1 MNRVFRNV
9 SSMVLMLI
17 CSTMAFAQ
25 QAELVNLSVEP
36 ITIETGE
43 TKTIS
48 INMTNPSVDVASFI
62 LGVELPAGLTFV
74 QDKLWND
81 DDEEWNYFYASLT
94 DRKLSKF
101 VLSENYDTDKNTL
114 KMVINGMGQVFKG
127 TEGAIVSFT
136 IAATETATSGQM
148 KIYDQSWSNAD
159 ASLGGE
165 RPDINVD
172 ITVTL
177 STKMVPTI
185 VNNDDAN
192 VYTLDGRKISDVS
205 KSRGIYIV
213 NGKKMREKAERRI
226 TNGWAQICAQR
237 KREG

>member
-1 MNRVFRNV
+1 
-9 SSMVLMLI
+9 MLI

-62 LGVELPAGLTFV
+62 LGVELSAGLTFV

-101 VLSENYDTDKNTL
+101 VLSENYDADKNTL

-213 NGKKMREKAERRI
+213 NGKKMIIK
-226 TNGWAQICAQR
+226 
-237 KREG
+237 

>member
-1 MNRVFRNV
+1 
-9 SSMVLMLI
+9 MVLMLI
-17 CSTMAFAQ
+17 CSTVAFAQ

-36 ITIETGE
+36 ITIGRGE

-94 DRKLSKF
+94 DRKRSKF
-101 VLSENYDTDKNTL
+101 VLSEKYDADKNTL

-213 NGKKMREKAERRI
+213 NGKKMIIK
-226 TNGWAQICAQR
+226 
-237 KREG
+237 

>member
-1 MNRVFRNV
+1 
-9 SSMVLMLI
+9 MVLMLI

-101 VLSENYDTDKNTL
+101 VLSENYDADKNTL

-127 TEGAIVSFT
+127 TEGAIISFT

-213 NGKKMREKAERRI
+213 NGKKMIIK
-226 TNGWAQICAQR
+226 
-237 KREG
+237 

>member
-1 MNRVFRNV
+1 
-9 SSMVLMLI
+9 MVLMLI

-101 VLSENYDTDKNTL
+101 VLSENYDADKNTL

-172 ITVTL
+172 ITVSL

-213 NGKKMREKAERRI
+213 NGKKMIIK
-226 TNGWAQICAQR
+226 
-237 KREG
+237 

>member
-1 MNRVFRNV
+1 
-9 SSMVLMLI
+9 MVLMLI

-81 DDEEWNYFYASLT
+81 DDEEWNSFYASLT

-213 NGKKMREKAERRI
+213 NGKKMIIK
-226 TNGWAQICAQR
+226 
-237 KREG
+237 

>member
-1 MNRVFRNV
+1 MNRVLRNV
-9 SSMVLMLI
+9 SSMILMLI

-101 VLSENYDTDKNTL
+101 VLSENYDADKNTL

-213 NGKKMREKAERRI
+213 NGKKMIIK
-226 TNGWAQICAQR
+226 
-237 KREG
+237 

>member
-1 MNRVFRNV
+1 
-9 SSMVLMLI
+9 MVLMLI

-213 NGKKMREKAERRI
+213 NGKKMIIK
-226 TNGWAQICAQR
+226 
-237 KREG
+237 

>member
-1 MNRVFRNV
+1 
-9 SSMVLMLI
+9 MLI

-94 DRKLSKF
+94 DRKRSKF
-101 VLSENYDTDKNTL
+101 VLSERYDAEKNTL

-172 ITVTL
+172 IIVTL

-213 NGKKMREKAERRI
+213 NGKKMIIK
-226 TNGWAQICAQR
+226 
-237 KREG
+237 

>member
-1 MNRVFRNV
+1 
-9 SSMVLMLI
+9 MLI

-94 DRKLSKF
+94 DRKRSKF
-101 VLSENYDTDKNTL
+101 VLSENYDADKNTL

-213 NGKKMREKAERRI
+213 NGKKMIIK
-226 TNGWAQICAQR
+226 
-237 KREG
+237 

>member
-1 MNRVFRNV
+1 
-9 SSMVLMLI
+9 MLI

-177 STKMVPTI
+177 SIKMVPTI

-213 NGKKMREKAERRI
+213 NGKKMIIK
-226 TNGWAQICAQR
+226 
-237 KREG
+237 

>member
-1 MNRVFRNV
+1 
-9 SSMVLMLI
+9 MVLMLI

-101 VLSENYDTDKNTL
+101 VLSENYDADKNTL

-205 KSRGIYIV
+205 KSREIGRASC
-213 NGKKMREKAERRI
+213 RERV
-226 TNGWAQICAQR
+226 
-237 KREG
+237 

>member
-1 MNRVFRNV
+1 MNRVLRNV

-17 CSTMAFAQ
+17 CSTMVFAQ

-192 VYTLDGRKISDVS
+192 VYTLMVERSQTLVSHVVSIS
-205 KSRGIYIV
+205 
-213 NGKKMREKAERRI
+213 
-226 TNGWAQICAQR
+226 
-237 KREG
+237 

>member
-1 MNRVFRNV
+1 
-9 SSMVLMLI
+9 MVLMLI

-74 QDKLWND
+74 QDKLWNYD
-81 DDEEWNYFYASLT
+81 EEEWNYFYASLT

-101 VLSENYDTDKNTL
+101 VLSENYDVEKNTL

-213 NGKKMREKAERRI
+213 NGKKMIIK
-226 TNGWAQICAQR
+226 
-237 KREG
+237 

>member
-1 MNRVFRNV
+1 
-9 SSMVLMLI
+9 MVLMLI

-177 STKMVPTI
+177 SIKMVPTI

-213 NGKKMREKAERRI
+213 NGKKMIIK
-226 TNGWAQICAQR
+226 
-237 KREG
+237 

>member
-1 MNRVFRNV
+1 
-9 SSMVLMLI
+9 MVLMLI

-101 VLSENYDTDKNTL
+101 MLSENYDADKNTL

-213 NGKKMREKAERRI
+213 NGKKMIIK
-226 TNGWAQICAQR
+226 
-237 KREG
+237 

>member
-1 MNRVFRNV
+1 
-9 SSMVLMLI
+9 MVLMLI

-192 VYTLDGRKISDVS
+192 VYTLMVERSQTLGSHVVSIS
-205 KSRGIYIV
+205 
-213 NGKKMREKAERRI
+213 
-226 TNGWAQICAQR
+226 
-237 KREG
+237 

>member
-1 MNRVFRNV
+1 
-9 SSMVLMLI
+9 MLI

-213 NGKKMREKAERRI
+213 NGKKMIIK
-226 TNGWAQICAQR
+226 
-237 KREG
+237 

>member
-1 MNRVFRNV
+1 
-9 SSMVLMLI
+9 MLI

-62 LGVELPAGLTFV
+62 LGVELSAGLTFV

-94 DRKLSKF
+94 NRKLSKF
-101 VLSENYDTDKNTL
+101 VLSENYDADKNTL

-213 NGKKMREKAERRI
+213 NGKKMIIK
-226 TNGWAQICAQR
+226 
-237 KREG
+237 

>member
-1 MNRVFRNV
+1 
-9 SSMVLMLI
+9 MVLMLI

-81 DDEEWNYFYASLT
+81 DDDGWNYFYASLT

-213 NGKKMREKAERRI
+213 NGKKMIIK
-226 TNGWAQICAQR
+226 
-237 KREG
+237 

>member
-1 MNRVFRNV
+1 
-9 SSMVLMLI
+9 MVLMLI

-36 ITIETGE
+36 ITIETGD

-101 VLSENYDTDKNTL
+101 VLSENYDADKNTL

-213 NGKKMREKAERRI
+213 NGKKMIIK
-226 TNGWAQICAQR
+226 
-237 KREG
+237 

>member
-1 MNRVFRNV
+1 
-9 SSMVLMLI
+9 MVLMLI

-25 QAELVNLSVEP
+25 QAELVNLCVEP

-101 VLSENYDTDKNTL
+101 VLSENYDAEKNTL

-172 ITVTL
+172 ITVTS

-213 NGKKMREKAERRI
+213 NGKKMIIK
-226 TNGWAQICAQR
+226 
-237 KREG
+237 

>member
-1 MNRVFRNV
+1 
-9 SSMVLMLI
+9 MVLMLI

-101 VLSENYDTDKNTL
+101 VLSENYDADKNTL

-172 ITVTL
+172 LTVTL

-213 NGKKMREKAERRI
+213 NGKKMIIK
-226 TNGWAQICAQR
+226 
-237 KREG
+237 

>member
-1 MNRVFRNV
+1 
-9 SSMVLMLI
+9 MVLMLI

-81 DDEEWNYFYASLT
+81 DEEEWNYFYASLT

-114 KMVINGMGQVFKG
+114 KMVISGMGQVFKG

-213 NGKKMREKAERRI
+213 NGKKMIIK
-226 TNGWAQICAQR
+226 
-237 KREG
+237 

>member
-1 MNRVFRNV
+1 
-9 SSMVLMLI
+9 MVLMLI

-43 TKTIS
+43 TKTYS

-101 VLSENYDTDKNTL
+101 VLSENYDADKNTL

-172 ITVTL
+172 ITVTS

-213 NGKKMREKAERRI
+213 NGKKMIIK
-226 TNGWAQICAQR
+226 
-237 KREG
+237 

>member
-1 MNRVFRNV
+1 
-9 SSMVLMLI
+9 MVLMLI

-25 QAELVNLSVEP
+25 QAELVNVSVEP

-101 VLSENYDTDKNTL
+101 VLSENYDADKNTL

-213 NGKKMREKAERRI
+213 NGKKMIIK
-226 TNGWAQICAQR
+226 
-237 KREG
+237 

>member
-1 MNRVFRNV
+1 
-9 SSMVLMLI
+9 
-17 CSTMAFAQ
+17 MAFAQ

-192 VYTLDGRKISDVS
+192 VYTLDGRKISDVR

-213 NGKKMREKAERRI
+213 NGKKMIIK
-226 TNGWAQICAQR
+226 
-237 KREG
+237 

>member
-1 MNRVFRNV
+1 
-9 SSMVLMLI
+9 MLI

-101 VLSENYDTDKNTL
+101 VLSENYDADKNTL

-213 NGKKMREKAERRI
+213 NGKKMIIK
-226 TNGWAQICAQR
+226 
-237 KREG
+237 

>member
-192 VYTLDGRKISDVS
+192 VYTLDGRKISDVR

-213 NGKKMREKAERRI
+213 NGKKMIIK
-226 TNGWAQICAQR
+226 
-237 KREG
+237 

>member
-1 MNRVFRNV
+1 
-9 SSMVLMLI
+9 MVLMLI

-101 VLSENYDTDKNTL
+101 VLSENYDADKNTL

-192 VYTLDGRKISDVS
+192 VYTLMVERSQTLVSHVDLYREWKENDYKIVFQFSF
-205 KSRGIYIV
+205 IILIIIIV
-213 NGKKMREKAERRI
+213 
-226 TNGWAQICAQR
+226 T
-237 KREG
+237 

>member
-1 MNRVFRNV
+1 MNRVLRNV

-101 VLSENYDTDKNTL
+101 VLSENYDAEKNTL

-213 NGKKMREKAERRI
+213 NGKKMIIK
-226 TNGWAQICAQR
+226 
-237 KREG
+237 

>member
-1 MNRVFRNV
+1 
-9 SSMVLMLI
+9 MLI

-81 DDEEWNYFYASLT
+81 DDEEWNSFYASLT

-213 NGKKMREKAERRI
+213 NGKKMIIK
-226 TNGWAQICAQR
+226 
-237 KREG
+237 

>member
-1 MNRVFRNV
+1 
-9 SSMVLMLI
+9 MVLMLI

-101 VLSENYDTDKNTL
+101 VLSENCDADKNTL

-213 NGKKMREKAERRI
+213 NGKKMIIK
-226 TNGWAQICAQR
+226 
-237 KREG
+237 

>member
-1 MNRVFRNV
+1 
-9 SSMVLMLI
+9 MVLMLI

-101 VLSENYDTDKNTL
+101 VLSENYDADKNTL

-136 IAATETATSGQM
+136 IAATKTATSGQM

-213 NGKKMREKAERRI
+213 NGKKMIIK
-226 TNGWAQICAQR
+226 
-237 KREG
+237 

>member
-1 MNRVFRNV
+1 
-9 SSMVLMLI
+9 MVLMLI

-62 LGVELPAGLTFV
+62 LGVELSAGLTFV

-101 VLSENYDTDKNTL
+101 VLSENYDADKNTL

-213 NGKKMREKAERRI
+213 NGKKMIIK
-226 TNGWAQICAQR
+226 
-237 KREG
+237 

>member
-1 MNRVFRNV
+1 
-9 SSMVLMLI
+9 MVLMLI

-172 ITVTL
+172 ITITL

-213 NGKKMREKAERRI
+213 NGKKMIIK
-226 TNGWAQICAQR
+226 
-237 KREG
+237 

>member
-1 MNRVFRNV
+1 
-9 SSMVLMLI
+9 MVLMLI

-74 QDKLWND
+74 QNKLWND

-101 VLSENYDTDKNTL
+101 VLSENYDADKNTL

-172 ITVTL
+172 ITVTS

-213 NGKKMREKAERRI
+213 NGKKMIIK
-226 TNGWAQICAQR
+226 
-237 KREG
+237 

>member
-1 MNRVFRNV
+1 MNRVLRNV

-101 VLSENYDTDKNTL
+101 VLSENCDADKNTL

-213 NGKKMREKAERRI
+213 NGKKMIIK
-226 TNGWAQICAQR
+226 
-237 KREG
+237 

>member
-1 MNRVFRNV
+1 
-9 SSMVLMLI
+9 MVLMLI

-94 DRKLSKF
+94 NRKLSKF
-101 VLSENYDTDKNTL
+101 VLSENYDADKNTL

-192 VYTLDGRKISDVS
+192 VYILDGRKISDVS

-213 NGKKMREKAERRI
+213 NGKKMIIK
-226 TNGWAQICAQR
+226 
-237 KREG
+237 

>member
-1 MNRVFRNV
+1 
-9 SSMVLMLI
+9 MVLMLI

-101 VLSENYDTDKNTL
+101 VLSENYDADKNTL

-148 KIYDQSWSNAD
+148 KICDQSWSNAD

-213 NGKKMREKAERRI
+213 NGKKMIIK
-226 TNGWAQICAQR
+226 
-237 KREG
+237 

>member
-1 MNRVFRNV
+1 
-9 SSMVLMLI
+9 MVLMLI

-127 TEGAIVSFT
+127 TEGSIVSFT

-213 NGKKMREKAERRI
+213 NGKKMIIK
-226 TNGWAQICAQR
+226 
-237 KREG
+237 